1 MIIDCAHYKDGHRGN
16 EGAVPLE
23 EAAARRADGGFVWL
37 GLFEPGEEELAQV
50 RDAFG
55 LHELAVEDAQN
66 IHLRPKIENYE
77 QDVRLVILRTARYD
91 DAAEEVEFGNISIF
105 LAPTFVITVRRGV
118 ASDLRDAR
126 QRLEQ
131 RPELLAAGSSSA
143 LWAILDEVVDDY
155 APVVAGL
162 ERDIDEI
169 EATVFSG
176 TVAPTERIYSLR
188 NEATDFYRAVHPL
201 LAVVATVERTTAAPE
216 LRPYLRD
223 VQDHLLLVEEEVAAQ
238 RDVLATVL
246 QANMAVISVEQTKV
260 SVRQNT
266 TIEQLTILATVFLPL
281 TFITGF
287 FGQNFRWLVGHISSY
302 TAFIVY
308 GLGGLVVPLTL
319 LFLWLRLRMSHA
331 DTGAAVGGAAGDP
344 GG

>member
-1 MIIDCAHYKDGHRGN
+1 MIIDCAYYKDGRRSD

-23 EAAARRADGGFVWL
+23 DAAARRSEGGIVWL
-37 GLFEPGEEELAQV
+37 GLFEPGEEEMAQV

-66 IHLRPKIENYE
+66 IHLRPKIETYE
-77 QDVRLVILRTARYD
+77 NDVRLAILRTARYD
-91 DAAEEVEFGNISIF
+91 DHEEEVDFGNIAIF
-105 LAPTFVITVRRGV
+105 LAPTFVITVRQGI
-118 ASDLRDAR
+118 ASKLHEAR

-131 RPELLAAGSSSA
+131 RPELLSAGSSSA

-155 APVVAGL
+155 APVIAGL

-176 TVAPTERIYSLR
+176 APAPTERIYSLR
-188 NEATDFYRAVHPL
+188 SEATDFYRAVHPL
-201 LAVVATVERTTAAPE
+201 LAVVGTVERTTAAPE

-223 VQDHLLLVEEEVAAQ
+223 VQDHLLLVDEEVSAQ
-238 RDVLATVL
+238 RDLLGTVL
-246 QANMAVISVEQTKV
+246 QANIAVISVEQTKV

-266 TIEQLTILATVFLPL
+266 TIEQLTVLATVFLPL

-287 FGQNFRWLVGHISSY
+287 FGQNFAWLIGHISSY

-308 GLGGLVVPLTL
+308 GLGGLVVPLGL
-319 LFLWLRLRMSHA
+319 LFLWLRLRMRRPDSDA
-331 DTGAAVGGAAGDP
+331 GISQAAG
-344 GG
+344 GVRG

>member
-1 MIIDCAHYKDGHRGN
+1 MIIDCAYYQDGHRTD

-23 EAAARRADGGFVWL
+23 EAAARCSEGGFVWL

-50 RDAFG
+50 QDAFG

-66 IHLRPKIENYE
+66 IHLRPKIENYDAGV
-77 QDVRLVILRTARYD
+77 QLVILRTARYD
-91 DAAEEVEFGNISIF
+91 DEAEEVEFGNIAIF
-105 LAPTFVITVRRGV
+105 VASTFVITVRRGL
-118 ASDLRDAR
+118 ASRLGEAR

-143 LWAILDEVVDDY
+143 LWAVLDEVVDDY
-155 APVVAGL
+155 APVVTGL
-162 ERDIDEI
+162 ERDIDEV

-176 TVAPTERIYSLR
+176 AVAPTERIYSLR
-188 NEATDFYRAVHPL
+188 SEATDFYRAVHPL
-201 LAVVATVERTTAAPE
+201 LGVVAAIERTTAPKK

-223 VQDHLLLVEEEVAAQ
+223 VHDHVLQVDEEVAAQ
-238 RDVLATVL
+238 RDLLGTVL

-260 SVRQNT
+260 SVRQNS

-287 FGQNFRWLVGHISSY
+287 FGQNFAWLVQHISSDA
-302 TAFIVY
+302 AFIAY
-308 GLGGLVVPLTL
+308 GLGGLIVPLAL
-319 LFLWLRLRMSHA
+319 LFLWLKLRTPPTA
-331 DTGAAVGGAAGDP
+331 TAPARDN
-344 GG
+344 